1 MQRTYIRYGRRYS
14 IPSTAQ
20 ILDELKTGFV
30 PGYVPVSGGDFHG
43 RDWPQGKTTESKT
56 DETAKTAQP

>member
-30 PGYVPVSGGDFHG
+30 PGYVPISGGDFHG
-43 RDWPQGKTTESKT
+43 RNWPQTAESKT
-56 DETAKTAQP
+56 DETVKIAQP

>member
-1 MQRTYIRYGRRYS
+1 MQASYIRHGRRHS

-30 PGYVPVSGGDFHG
+30 QGYVPISQSDKQSVVPVKVKANDA
-43 RDWPQGKTTESKT
+43 T
-56 DETAKTAQP
+56 DREFVA